1 MAEEMFDVFVYGSLK
16 AGLQNNYLLADSEF
30 IGCDQTK
37 DKYLMFSLGWFP
49 GVIKK
54 RKEHHIGGELYRVDK
69 KTLELL
75 DYLEGNGSFYQREL
89 VELAGHNNKAWM
101 YLIMDDVDETPSF
114 DNESDIVIYNS
125 CAKWI
130 G

>member
-1 MAEEMFDVFVYGSLK
+1 

-30 IGCDQTK
+30 IGYDQTK
-37 DKYLMFSLGWFP
+37 DKYLMFSFGWFP

-54 RKEHHIGGELYRVDK
+54 RKEHHIEGELYRVDK
-69 KTLELL
+69 KTLEQL
-75 DYLEGNGSFYQREL
+75 DILEGNGSFYQREL

-101 YLIMDDVDETPSF
+101 YLIMDDVDEAPLF
-114 DNESDIVIYNS
+114 DNESNIVIHNS
-125 CAKWI
+125 CAEWI